1 MKVGDLVKCINANGI
16 VGLVTKTI
24 LNTGLT
30 PRHNSLV
37 YVVLVGGEHYPFRAH
52 QLEVLNES
60 R

>member
-24 LNTGLT
+24 LNT
-30 PRHNSLV
+30 HNSLV

-52 QLEVLNES
+52 QLEVINES